1 MYPRFLGIGAQK
13 AGTTWLYENLRRH
26 PQLWLPPVKELHYLD
41 QKPPRL
47 TKRLFGKT
55 APMRTA
61 RQHLREQLLGFVSG
75 RSRWEDL
82 AWAARYCLLP
92 RSDAWYRSLF
102 PEIEGRMPGEIC
114 PGYARLDAEAVGE
127 VRRRMPEARILY
139 LLRDP
144 IERSW
149 STSAM
154 HFRKPR
160 FGRIHEFS
168 DAEIE
173 AHFTR
178 PKTARHDD
186 YLGNLASWSRHYP
199 PEQMFVGFFDDLVED
214 PRAFLASVLCFLG
227 VDASDRAI
235 PPDVGSR
242 RNAGEGEVI
251 PERFARFLARH
262 HYARICALD
271 ERFSNSH
278 TKRWRQRAEQLI
290 A

>member
-26 PQLWLPPVKELHYLD
+26 PSLWLPPVKELHYLD

-47 TKRLFGKT
+47 TKRLFGKAT
-55 APMRTA
+55 PMRTA
-61 RQHLREQLLGFVSG
+61 REHLRAQLLELARG
-75 RSRWEDL
+75 RGDRHEL

-102 PEIEGRMPGEIC
+102 PEGGDRMPGEIC

-127 VRRRMPEARILY
+127 VKRRMPDARILY

-144 IERSW
+144 IDRSW

-160 FGRIHEFS
+160 FGRIAEYS

-173 AHFTR
+173 AHFKR
-178 PKTARHDD
+178 DKTARHDD
-186 YLGNLASWSRHYP
+186 YLGNLASWSQHYGA
-199 PEQMFVGFFDDLVED
+199 EQLFVGFYDDLLAD
-214 PRAFLASVLCFLG
+214 PRALLVRVLTFLG

-235 PPDVGSR
+235 PPDVASR

-271 ERFSNSH
+271 EHFSNPH

-290 A
+290 T